1 MHDLVFTLLSWIGD
15 KKLDAQIPNLVANF
29 NLILCLL
36 HFLDV
41 GFFQSHEPWDT
52 RAHSLIRTA
61 SQTYDFRVSAGN

>member
-1 MHDLVFTLLSWIGD
+1 MTLYSLYYLGEETRNWVH
-15 KKLDAQIPNLVANF
+15 KYQISLQNF

-36 HFLDV
+36 YFLDV